1 MASLLDALA
10 TGAKNRVATTAKD
23 AKESVMSQFDPRKSI
38 YGLGLGVGPLIRQTV
53 AEYKKQQ
60 GKSTEKEAKKTA
72 KDVVDIKTMT
82 ATSKNS
88 LNKMNVQ
95 LRAMNN
101 ILGDIR
107 KINIAQLQAMKVG
120 ANIKDT
126 SFNRSS
132 VIVTNDIQD
141 KQASAASTNADAI
154 ASAIKKALM
163 GAGIVAGAG
172 YAYQNKDK
180 IEGFVDD
187 FLRGAKLPAKEELS
201 KDLQEKL
208 AAKGGDIADFI
219 ASQVWS
225 GTKALGIAI
234 GRKIATGAENDIG
247 KLLGFEQDKKTKE
260 WSYTGKSDP
269 RDFANDAAPL
279 VGGALGVGGLA
290 LLAKKY
296 PVLKMLGLTGFMGKT
311 AAGSLGALGGYAASQ
326 ESPGLAAAGSI
337 ALPAAAMYFLSKG
350 KVKPSAGAADAIPQA
365 TGSATGSPWLANL
378 FKKAP
383 PVATPEIGSAVKLSD
398 YGTVGAQAQAR
409 RLAMERAA
417 EQQASTLSK
426 TQATIGGAISKASD
440 LGKEAGGMI
449 AKNSGKIFGALN
461 VAMSLPGIYE
471 DIQNGDYAAAAI
483 TATGVAASLAATGLT
498 GGLGFGVSMGIGVG
512 SSLLAD
518 QFRTKTPNVAA
529 TNINNSNDTSAGRD
543 NNITPNSMPAGSS
556 NTTQQGD
563 LSFVPKDVLADKA
576 FMAEV
581 QRVADKHGISVS
593 DLLSVMKAENSTFD
607 PSRKNPNSSA
617 TGLIQFMD
625 KTAKW
630 LGTSTTELAG
640 MSRAGQMKWVDK
652 YFDKVGLP
660 HGATKG
666 QIYASIFKPAALKN
680 KDFVMYSKGSREYEA
695 NKGLDSDNKGSI
707 TLADLENRASN
718 AQGRGNMSTT
728 VSSATG
734 FDTGNLKALG
744 LDDQQIKNITG
755 LQDSIREYQDLG
767 NMMQGILQGNFAG
780 MTVPSDGGGNRGA
793 APSGGNSNRTPPSV
807 PPVSQYKEKHSF
819 GQRQTWYTSGGTI

>member
-60 GKSTEKEAKKTA
+60 GKSSEKEAKKTA

-132 VIVTNDIQD
+132 VIVTNTTQD
-141 KQASAASTNADAI
+141 KQAPASSLNADAI
-154 ASAIKKALM
+154 AGALKKALM

-187 FLRGAKLPAKEELS
+187 FLRGAKLPAKEQLS

-350 KVKPSAGAADAIPQA
+350 KVKPSAGATAADAIPQA

-383 PVATPEIGSAVKLSD
+383 PVNAPEIGSAVKLSD
-398 YGTVGAQAQAR
+398 YGTVGAQRQAHH
-409 RLAMERAA
+409 LAMQKAA
-417 EQQASTLSK
+417 EQQASALGK
-426 TQATIGGAISKASD
+426 TQAAIGGAISKASD

-518 QFRTKTPNVAA
+518 QFRTKTPSGAANVGAQGGNTSITPSQRPAGTNTMSQDARSEIEKAQRGKNTTTSQQEMMDIIAEQFSKAGYTDIQIKAA
-529 TNINNSNDTSAGRD
+529 QIAAAAESGLDPYASGDNGASIGLFQLNRVNGEGKGKSIEELIDPRRNAAIAAEVMRGKQGERFRNAKSLDDALYAWTTDFERPSFTRGGQVTDMSKYNEYVNRGAKIAANPSDVISSSVTSAMSGTATSTSAG
-543 NNITPNSMPAGSS
+543 
-556 NTTQQGD
+556 
-563 LSFVPKDVLADKA
+563 VDV
-576 FMAEV
+576 
-581 QRVADKHGISVS
+581 
-593 DLLSVMKAENSTFD
+593 
-607 PSRKNPNSSA
+607 
-617 TGLIQFMD
+617 
-625 KTAKW
+625 
-630 LGTSTTELAG
+630 
-640 MSRAGQMKWVDK
+640 
-652 YFDKVGLP
+652 
-660 HGATKG
+660 
-666 QIYASIFKPAALKN
+666 
-680 KDFVMYSKGSREYEA
+680 SKLR
-695 NKGLDSDNKGSI
+695 
-707 TLADLENRASN
+707 
-718 AQGRGNMSTT
+718 
-728 VSSATG
+728 
-734 FDTGNLKALG
+734 ALG
-744 LDDQQIKNITG
+744 LNEEQIQNITG
-755 LQDSIREYQDLG
+755 LQDSIRGYQDLG
-767 NMMQGILQGNFAG
+767 NMMQGMMQGNFAS
-780 MTVPSDGGGNRGA
+780 MPVDGGGNRGA

-807 PPVSQYKEKHSF
+807 PPVSQYKEKHSLL
-819 GQRQTWYTSGGTI
+819 GVQLNRPNYIKY